1 MGRLANWIRG
11 RNGPAAQDAA
21 APTPETPQAA
31 PAPAAAAAAPAPAA
45 VQPPKPA
52 APPPPPAAA
61 AAAHKPPA
69 PAPTL
74 ARHASA
80 LTDTSTLLPSLGFF
94 GFTQGDALKLRLDA
108 PITGLRVQIEDPA
121 GPCLLHLHGITMHKG
136 GRAVDV
142 AGKGRARQS
151 SVHRD
156 EPRFGPD
163 TLLASK
169 GIHSKS
175 EMRPWWSV
183 EFDAP
188 VDVDEVRIFNLRDTW
203 SRRARLMR
211 AYTRAADG
219 NWTLRH
225 DGASADAALQ
235 SLFALLTICGPFE
248 FRADE
253 PAAAL
258 RQRLLA
264 ACAAA
269 IVRGGLPLKNLPWQN
284 ILPIVDLFGPD
295 PLGDDELTVLAA
307 RLMYTHV
314 LDPLQAFTAKL
325 ADRGQVLRLQARM
338 NEVSAVY
345 GEGTYV
351 LTRHG
356 VQRSK
361 LLSRTREHVDAMAE
375 VAEVLQRDGR
385 DPMICYGTLLGAVR
399 DGGFIAHDDDVD
411 MLYRC
416 RGSSRAEVEQE
427 MKGVAKALTDAG
439 FTVRQVPPYLN
450 LHVFDPRRGG
460 LLVDIFPCW
469 VVDGKAHL
477 HMERMTVRAI
487 DADIVYPPASIELYG
502 RTLPTPARPAD
513 FLLARYGEGWT
524 VSDQFFEWPW
534 ALRD

>member
-11 RNGPAAQDAA
+11 RSGPAADETAPA
-21 APTPETPQAA
+21 APMPPPAA
-31 PAPAAAAAAPAPAA
+31 PAPAE
-45 VQPPKPA
+45 PPKAP
-52 APPPPPAAA
+52 APPPPPATNRPAA
-61 AAAHKPPA
+61 A
-69 PAPTL
+69 APTL

-80 LTDTSTLLPSLGFF
+80 LTDTATLLPSLGYFA
-94 GFTQGDALKLRLDA
+94 FTPADALKLRLDA
-108 PITGLRVQIEDPA
+108 PITGLRVQIEDPT
-121 GPCLLHLHGITMHKG
+121 GPCLLHLHGITLLKG
-136 GRAVDV
+136 GRALDV

-151 SVHRD
+151 SAHRD
-156 EPRFGPD
+156 EARFGPD

-169 GIHSKS
+169 GMHTKS
-175 EMRPWWSV
+175 EMRPWWAV
-183 EFDAP
+183 EFTEP
-188 VDVDEVRIFNLRDTW
+188 VDADEVRIFNLRDTW
-203 SRRARLMR
+203 SRRARPLR
-211 AYTRAADG
+211 VFTRAADG

-225 DGASADAALQ
+225 DGSSADAALQ
-235 SLFALLTICGPFE
+235 SLFAVLSICGPIE

-253 PAAAL
+253 PAAQL

-269 IVRGGLPLKNLPWQN
+269 IMRGALPLKDLPWQR
-284 ILPIVDLFGPD
+284 ILPIVDLYGAA

-314 LDPLQAFTAKL
+314 LDPLMAFTAKL
-325 ADRGQVLRLQARM
+325 QDRAQVLRLQARM
-338 NEVSAVY
+338 NEISAVH

-375 VAEVLQRDGR
+375 VAEVLQREGR
-385 DPMICYGTLLGAVR
+385 EPMICYGTLLGAVR

-416 RGSSRAEVEQE
+416 RGQSRAEVEQE
-427 MKGVAKALTDAG
+427 MKAVTKTLTDAG

-460 LLVDIFPCW
+460 LLVDVFPCW

-524 VSDQFFEWPW
+524 VSNQFFEWPW
-534 ALRD
+534 ALSD